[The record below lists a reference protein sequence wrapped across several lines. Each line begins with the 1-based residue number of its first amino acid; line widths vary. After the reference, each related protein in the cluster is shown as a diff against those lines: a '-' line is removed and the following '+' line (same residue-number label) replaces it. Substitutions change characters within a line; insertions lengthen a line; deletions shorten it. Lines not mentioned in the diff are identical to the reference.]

1 MKINRKLSILSLAL
15 LALFGGSFSGMVQ
28 RTYAQSDVG
37 TCGTDTDQIQDENGA
52 DDASEPQCSEDDESD
67 SEACVL
73 IGATLETD
81 SEAGATNADESDN
94 ADTQDEQDTAD
105 ENTDETDTVDEANV
119 EDGDQVQD
127 PSYTGSITVDE
138 AVLDSMTEAEQC
150 AALVAQATIT
160 PEEAQAAAET
170 ESGGV
175 VVKVELDNENG
186 FLVYSVEME
195 DGSDVKVDA
204 GNGSILIV
212 EPAGEAGEEA
222 E

>member
-15 LALFGGSFSGMVQ
+15 LALFGGSFSGIVQ
-28 RTYAQSDVG
+28 RAYAQSDVG

-52 DDASEPQCSEDDESD
+52 DDASEPQCSEDHES
-67 SEACVL
+67 EGGACVL

-105 ENTDETDTVDEANV
+105 ENTDEANV

-150 AALVAQATIT
+150 AVLVAQATIT

-186 FLVYSVEME
+186 FLVYSVEMQ